1 LICRSVD
8 RAGSLARRAQA
19 IGRVFRYGQTRPT
32 HVYRLVAAR
41 TMEAKIYR
49 RQVTKLGLARAVVDD
64 AATGRHYS
72 PAELDDL
79 LNLDDEDEDGDMGD
93 GDGAEGGDAVAD
105 AFDPKSVLGRLL
117 AGRGSSGARGRS
129 TDAAAAAVGGAAQ
142 TAVLSSGAGGALP
155 LGAGGAASAGRWVV
169 KYHRHEP
176 LMAEC
181 AEEQSRPPHDGY
193 S

>member
-1 LICRSVD
+1 M
-8 RAGSLARRAQA
+8 
-19 IGRVFRYGQTRPT
+19 FRYGQTRPT

-64 AATGRHYS
+64 SATGRHYGA
-72 PAELDDL
+72 AELDDL
-79 LNLDDEDEDGDMGD
+79 LNFDDEDEDGDIGD
-93 GDGAEGGDAVAD
+93 GDGAEGGGAVAD

-129 TDAAAAAVGGAAQ
+129 TDAAAAAAGGAAAQ

-155 LGAGGAASAGRWVV
+155 LGAGSAASAGQWVV
-169 KYHRHEP
+169 NCHLHEP